1 MRVAVAVPIPLL
13 DELTPREIVRE
24 LDKYVIGQAD
34 AKKAVAVALRNPRV
48 LAFVGV
54 WFGLNLLFGI
64 GSFAIVG
71 VDQSIAWE
79 AHFGGFFAGLLL
91 FSLFDPVA
99 PQTLQREEQPT
110 LH

>member
-1 MRVAVAVPIPLL
+1 MCSSDL
-13 DELTPREIVRE
+13 
-24 LDKYVIGQAD
+24 
-34 AKKAVAVALRNPRV
+34 
-48 LAFVGV
+48 

-79 AHFGGFFAGLLL
+79 AHVGGFFAGLLL

-99 PQTLQREEQPT
+99 PQTLQPEEQPT